1 MTPEEWATGI
11 HNEADSVLDT
21 GWSQD
26 TRRHLRRRAWL
37 TATVITLGFTVV
49 TLSLMAT
56 LNAALIG
63 SLPALPS
70 GITQVFATPLNPAWA
85 LVAGLGY
92 LLTRRGFSPVQ
103 AAGVLLTA
111 KLLGSVATRLVT
123 LNVPSTFPDGTTIL
137 FDILPSPQ
145 AFISGP
151 MLVSLI
157 LNFVALGAGI
167 GLARIKFPKARTV

>member
-1 MTPEEWATGI
+1 MTPEEWHDGI
-11 HNEADSVLDT
+11 RNEADSVQDAA
-21 GWSQD
+21 WSCD
-26 TRRHLRRRAWL
+26 TRRHLRHRAWL
-37 TATVITLGFTVV
+37 TATAITLGFTVV

-63 SLPALPS
+63 ALPALPS
-70 GITQVFATPLNPAWA
+70 GITQMFVSPLNPASA

-92 LLTRRGFSPVQ
+92 LLTRQGFTPVQ

-145 AFISGP
+145 AFISGS

-157 LNFVALGAGI
+157 LNFAALGAGI
-167 GLARIKFPKARTV
+167 GLARIKLPRTRTA